1 MVDPSLII
9 YWPVRVSGD
18 QVIVTNG
25 DQTDTIYD
33 FIRNGASFVK
43 ALRTREFE
51 PDAPNFTPRV
61 SAMATF
67 ADGDFRILAHTDTA
81 LLYERSNGQ
90 ERILIAVNGGSQPTV
105 LPMDICEKMTELFRL
120 DPGYTLP
127 TPQPE
132 DGISV
137 PAGGCVIL
145 LSRRKS

>member
-1 MVDPSLII
+1 VLYTVLGVPSVFYGDEVGMQGHHDPFCRLPYPWGKEDIDLLAHFTCL
-9 YWPVRVSGD
+9 GE
-18 QVIVTNG
+18 
-25 DQTDTIYD
+25 
-33 FIRNGASFVK
+33 
-43 ALRTREFE
+43 LR
-51 PDAPNFTPRV
+51 AAH
-61 SAMATF
+61 SAF

-105 LPMDICEKMTELFRL
+105 LPMDTCEKMTELFRL

-132 DGISV
+132 DGIAV